1 MRKISFIFTC
11 VFLLLALSGG
21 VTGKKKQ
28 IPREITQILE
38 IDAATIQ
45 TQADHLF
52 SQLSALLESPRNR
65 EDIVNYLTQFRELSY
80 SIDLG
85 YVKDAANSV
94 ADYFFDVVERLRSRT
109 RETLLAISEINTKN
123 LNHSFV
129 DEVSNQFSNLMTFVK
144 NEIKLLKDKGI
155 CTLAKL
161 FFQHYEKLSRTRRL
175 EHINRLQKL
184 FDSAIEEVHYFFRR
198 VIGKAQDST
207 GILILAQNLA
217 SSNAT
222 LSLERE
228 IRSISRELAAN
239 LEGFRVGFFRNLAT
253 NYIDLLYNN
262 LYDLRTDLYLLAGR
276 ALEFHENELR
286 REAYPDNST
295 NETSNNGTIL
305 PRGAA
310 GVLNERLESLRQS
323 FGERVV
329 AFRESTIAE
338 LVRIVRDTV
347 NAAGLRNIPE
357 LNDPN
362 FYSAVSSTISQIR
375 GNIQRLSSNI
385 REIYQIELQE
395 YLQRWRSSRGY

>member
-184 FDSAIEEVHYFFRR
+184 FDSAIEEVHYVINTFF
-198 VIGKAQDST
+198 I
-207 GILILAQNLA
+207 I
-217 SSNAT
+217 
-222 LSLERE
+222 
-228 IRSISRELAAN
+228 
-239 LEGFRVGFFRNLAT
+239 
-253 NYIDLLYNN
+253 
-262 LYDLRTDLYLLAGR
+262 
-276 ALEFHENELR
+276 
-286 REAYPDNST
+286 
-295 NETSNNGTIL
+295 
-305 PRGAA
+305 
-310 GVLNERLESLRQS
+310 
-323 FGERVV
+323 
-329 AFRESTIAE
+329 
-338 LVRIVRDTV
+338 
-347 NAAGLRNIPE
+347 
-357 LNDPN
+357 
-362 FYSAVSSTISQIR
+362 
-375 GNIQRLSSNI
+375 
-385 REIYQIELQE
+385 
-395 YLQRWRSSRGY
+395 